1 MDKSYDA
8 WEIDFIVTKK
18 NMGKTAWNNLYK
30 KLLDKVI
37 HNLERY
43 HLLDKKEWS
52 VKITND
58 TLLLINNLK
67 NILLNALCKEKVSI
81 ENFLDKIVLEPKPDY
96 LSKVLEEPKRDIPHP
111 DDIGFFQKMNIIL
124 IKDLSVEKWIKQ
136 QETNIEKYDR
146 WKAERND
153 WHEKERLFYKKR
165 ENAPK
170 IFLNYL
176 DNTAGKKDIEIYLN
190 LILKSFF
197 KGNFLELHNKEFE
210 LFFIPENKILIID
223 YQLPAPE
230 EMPVLKELKYIQR
243 SNTFKEMY
251 FSNTDQKKFYDDVL
265 YQIVLKTISDIF
277 SADTKKA
284 VKAIVFNGKVKS
296 IDKGTGHYIN
306 PCILSI
312 QIDREEIMSINLELV
327 DPKECF
333 RKLRG
338 VGSANLHGLVAIAPI
353 LNINKK
359 DKRFT
364 VSYDVANSLDDQ
376 QNLAAMDWQDF
387 EHLIRELFEKEYASS
402 GGEVKVTRASRDGG
416 VDAIAFDS
424 DPIKGGKIVIQA
436 KRYTNV
442 VGVSAVRDLYGTV
455 LNEGAMK
462 GILVTTSNY
471 GPDAYKFAKDK
482 PLSLINGNNLLHL
495 LEKHGHRAKIN
506 LREAK
511 KILSEEL

>member
-1 MDKSYDA
+1 MDKYCDT
-8 WEIDFIVTKK
+8 WEIDFIVTEK
-18 NMGKTAWNNLYK
+18 NMGKTDWNNLYK
-30 KLLDKVI
+30 ELFKNMSNNLDK
-37 HNLERY
+37 Y
-43 HLLDKKEWS
+43 HFLGKKEWS

-58 TLLLINNLK
+58 ALALINNLK

-81 ENFLDKIVLEPKPDY
+81 EKFLDKSGY
-96 LSKVLEEPKRDIPHP
+96 LYVALEEPIPHP
-111 DDIGFFQKMNIIL
+111 NHISFFQKLKIWFFKDTSVKKWLKEQHEIYE
-124 IKDLSVEKWIKQ
+124 IKKKNYDARCREK
-136 QETNIEKYDR
+136 
-146 WKAERND
+146 
-153 WHEKERLFYKKR
+153 LFC
-165 ENAPK
+165 ED
-170 IFLNYL
+170 IFSNYL
-176 DNTAGKKDIEIYLN
+176 NNNADKKDVEIYLN
-190 LILKSFF
+190 LILRFF
-197 KGNFLELHNKEFE
+197 FGDNFSEFHNKEFE

-251 FSNTDQKKFYDDVL
+251 FSKTDQKKFYDDVI

-277 SADTKKA
+277 SADTKKT

-296 IDKGTGHYIN
+296 IDKGTGHEIN

-312 QIDREEIMSINLELV
+312 QIDREEITAINLELV

-333 RKLRG
+333 RKLKG
-338 VGSANLHGLVAIAPI
+338 LGSANLHGLVAIAPI
-353 LNINKK
+353 LNINKT

-364 VSYDVANSLDDQ
+364 ASYDVANSLDDQ

-495 LEKHGHRAKIN
+495 LEKHGHRAKID

-511 KILSEEL
+511 KILSEEF